1 MANNPP
7 TTLERLLDA
16 IVDQLSPEGARAVL
30 DLYAPDDVKAR
41 IDALVE
47 KIMQGGLEPAEQ
59 DEYDG
64 LMQIVHAISMIQDRL
79 EAKHAGPPRAPTR
92 PRRRP
97 TSRAS
102 TSARLPA
109 SPGPAAP
116 PHPPPRRSGSHARR
130 PGRQHATGPRSLRD
144 GPSRSNC
151 GPSRSRRVTLEA
163 FAETPQRIKT

>member
-1 MANNPP
+1 MANNSP

-79 EAKHAGPPRAPTR
+79 EAKHAGPRPPADAATPTTYIESIDLATPSRIPRPGGSPPT
-92 PRRRP
+92 PRLDGLE
-97 TSRAS
+97 AM
-102 TSARLPA
+102 LDDLDDNM
-109 SPGPAAP
+109 
-116 PHPPPRRSGSHARR
+116 R
-130 PGRQHATGPRSLRD
+130 PGRE
-144 GPSRSNC
+144 
-151 GPSRSRRVTLEA
+151 V
-163 FAETPQRIKT
+163 